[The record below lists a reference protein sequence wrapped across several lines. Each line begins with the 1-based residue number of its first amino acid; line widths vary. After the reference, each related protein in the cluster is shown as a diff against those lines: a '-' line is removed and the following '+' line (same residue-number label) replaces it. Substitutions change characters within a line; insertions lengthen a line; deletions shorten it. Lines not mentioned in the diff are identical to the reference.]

1 MLLLSESKNHW
12 EAVLFQLLAK
22 NFGLKVNG
30 ESFLKLAKSIP
41 FSVLKKEQNDITRLS
56 ALFFGQAGF
65 LSEIIE
71 DYYHQELK
79 KEYEYLKH
87 KYQLTPMLKK
97 DFQFFRMRPSN
108 FPTIRIVQLISLY
121 YKHHNLFSLLME
133 LKSINKLYQLLA
145 VEVPE
150 FWHNPVS
157 YTHLRAHET

>member
-1 MLLLSESKNHW
+1 
-12 EAVLFQLLAK
+12 
-22 NFGLKVNG
+22 
-30 ESFLKLAKSIP
+30 
-41 FSVLKKEQNDITRLS
+41 LS

-87 KYQLTPMLKK
+87 KYQLTPMLKNN
-97 DFQFFRMRPSN
+97 FQFFRMRPSN

-121 YKHHNLFSLLME
+121 HKHHNLFSLLME

-150 FWHNPVS
+150 FWHNHF
-157 YTHLRAHET
+157 TFEKETKNNEKRLTKSFIDLLFIKTIIQIKFS